1 MTWSPF
7 FTRGYARPDIDHDA
21 GTLVPEDRR
30 EQAFRIRTGQCE
42 LVRVADARGLHLDQ
56 HFAGLRS
63 LEVNLHDLKRLRL
76 FQSNGGAG
84 FHRNSPLSRMV
95 R

>member
-7 FTRGYARPDIDHDA
+7 FTSRDARPDIDHDA
-21 GTLVPEDRR
+21 GALVPEDRR
-30 EQAFRIRTGQCE
+30 EQAFWVGTGQRE
-42 LVRVADARGLHLDQ
+42 LVGVADAGGLHLDQ